1 MSTTATPRTATPSST
16 VIADLPHEAATTR
29 RVLERA
35 PVETHFDWKP
45 HPKSMS
51 LGQLTG
57 HLANVPLWGSITLG
71 TTELDFAQPSPRSP
85 EARTR
90 EALLA
95 QFDEKVRDLTTA
107 LAEASGETLG
117 GTWTARRGDHVV
129 FALPRAAILRGM
141 VVNHMI
147 HHRGQLSVYL
157 RLLDVP
163 VPSIYGPSADEDQG

>member
-1 MSTTATPRTATPSST
+1 MSTAATPRTPAPA
-16 VIADLPHEAATTR
+16 VVPDLPHEVATTR

-35 PVETHFDWKP
+35 PLETHFDWKP

-51 LGQLTG
+51 LGQLAG

-71 TTELDFAQPSPRSP
+71 TEGMDLAQPSPRSP

-95 QFDEKVRDLTTA
+95 QFDDKVRDLTAA
-107 LAEASGETLG
+107 LAEASGEALG
-117 GTWTARRGDHVV
+117 GTWTARRGDHVL

-163 VPSIYGPSADEDQG
+163 VPSIYGPSADEDMG